1 MNRIVIIGA
10 GGHAASVADALL
22 ATGQWNVIGLIAPD
36 SEREA
41 TVCGLAV
48 VGNDSDLE
56 RLARE
61 GVAAAIGVGSIG
73 DAAGRMRIAARAH
86 DAGLALPAVVH
97 PNASVSAHA
106 QVGPGVFVAAG
117 AVVGPHAVL
126 SECCIVNSGAVVD
139 HGCSIGAFVHIAPG
153 AALSGDVHVGAGA
166 HVGTGASVI
175 HGAVIGERA
184 IIGVGSS
191 VVSDIPADV
200 TAWGVPCR
208 EQRR

>member
-1 MNRIVIIGA
+1 MDRIVIIGA

-22 ATGQWNVIGLIAPD
+22 ATRQWDVIGLIAPD
-36 SEREA
+36 SEREK

-56 RLARE
+56 RFARE
-61 GVAAAIGVGSIG
+61 GVAATIGVGSIG
-73 DAAGRMRIAARAH
+73 DAAGRMRVAARVR

-97 PNASVSAHA
+97 PSASVSAYAHIGA
-106 QVGPGVFVAAG
+106 GVFVAAG

-126 SECCIVNSGAVVD
+126 GKCCIINSGAVVD
-139 HGCSIGAFVHIAPG
+139 HGCAIGAFAHIAPG
-153 AALSGDVHVGAGA
+153 AALSGDVTVGAGA

-184 IIGVGSS
+184 IIGVGSA
-191 VVSDIPADV
+191 VVSDISADV